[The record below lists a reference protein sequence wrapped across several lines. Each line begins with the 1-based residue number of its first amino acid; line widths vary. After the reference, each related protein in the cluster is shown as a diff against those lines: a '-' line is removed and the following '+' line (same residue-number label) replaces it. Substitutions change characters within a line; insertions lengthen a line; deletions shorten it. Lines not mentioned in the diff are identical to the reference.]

1 MASPFFFDDDSYY
14 WTLKIAGPV
23 DNGFEEHE
31 QEVLFNRL
39 GNARTK
45 EIMQMVLETSKRFHE
60 SGEVPA
66 NGATSDEKLAAEI
79 LGGWR
84 TMKNRAGD
92 EIPYTKDNKARFLD
106 CEGVAAAIVMGWF
119 ESKQSRTEG
128 NSEAPPASSGS

>member
-1 MASPFFFDDDSYY
+1 MASPFFFDDDGYY
-14 WTLKIAGPV
+14 WTLKITTAS
-23 DNGFEEHE
+23 DNEVQEQE

-45 EIMQMVLETSKRFHE
+45 EIMRLAVEKNKRYQET
-60 SGEVPA
+60 GEVPA
-66 NGATSDEKLAAEI
+66 DDATSDEALAAEI

-92 EIPYTKDNKARFLD
+92 QIPYTPESRTKFLNR
-106 CEGVAAAIVMGWF
+106 EGVAAAIVMGWF
-119 ESKQSRTEG
+119 ESKQARKEG